1 MFKNFDFVNESGLH
15 CFMADIITTDGNFS
29 YFTEHYVQ
37 DTYSN
42 KGQLN
47 VLGFRKQFAFLVQL
61 KNFPISRKSAV
72 DALNQILDKEYFNAL
87 EHLTLNGY
95 QCQQG

>member
-37 DTYSN
+37 DTDS
-42 KGQLN
+42 KMGQLD

-61 KNFPISRKSAV
+61 KNIPTNKISAV
-72 DALNQILDKEYFNAL
+72 DALNHILDKEYFNAFERFL
-87 EHLTLNGY
+87 LQTLSVIS
-95 QCQQG
+95 